1 MSAERTLE
9 VLENLLAPA
18 GVSGCEHDI
27 ADVVQAAWEPL
38 ADEVVR
44 TPLVSVHA
52 LVRGRCCEPR
62 PKLMVSAHMDSIGMI
77 VSGFSGEFLRL
88 TPAGGFDPRLLPGQ
102 AVRVLGRRPISGT
115 LLPPPSHR
123 TSDPPTPLTAL
134 LVDCGLD
141 SAALTEVVRI
151 GDPVCLAQAPIR
163 LGDSRLA
170 SPRLD
175 NRVSLAALTLCLE
188 ALSVDRPQWDFA
200 AAAVVREET
209 DAAGS
214 MTSAHALAPQAA
226 IAVDTTYG
234 RSSDLPAHSTFPLG
248 AGLTSSWGPAVHPG
262 LYRLLEQASAACDV
276 PIVPEFLPNLTGT
289 DADDIQLALEGVPTA
304 VLSIPVLNLHSPVE
318 VVDLRDIERA
328 ARLLAE
334 LAMHLGDR
342 YVLEAGDA

>member
-1 MSAERTLE
+1 MSAQHTLE
-9 VLENLLAPA
+9 ILENLLAPA

-27 ADVVQAAWEPL
+27 ADVVQTAWEPL
-38 ADEVVR
+38 ANEMER
-44 TPLVSVHA
+44 TPLGCVHA
-52 LVRGRCCEPR
+52 FVRGRGRAPR

-77 VSGFSGEFLRL
+77 VSGFSGEFLRI
-88 TPAGGFDPRLLPGQ
+88 TPSGVFDPRLLAGQ
-102 AVRVLGRRPISGT
+102 AVRVLGHRPIRGT
-115 LLPPPSHR
+115 LLPPSAHR
-123 TSDPPTPLTAL
+123 SADPPAPLTAL

-141 SAALTEVVRI
+141 RAALTEAVRI

-163 LGDSRLA
+163 LGESRLA

-188 ALSVDRPQWDFA
+188 ALSVDRPQWDFV

-234 RSSDLPAHSTFPLG
+234 RSSDLPSHSTFPLG
-248 AGLTSSWGPAVHPG
+248 AGLTNAWGPAVHPG
-262 LYRLLEQASAACDV
+262 LHQLLEQASAACAV
-276 PIVPEFLPNLTGT
+276 PLVTEFLPNLTST

-328 ARLLAE
+328 AQLLAE
-334 LAMHLGDR
+334 LGVHLGDR
-342 YVLEAGDA
+342 YVFEAGDA